1 MAHVIATHRLRF
13 VDAEGSCELI
23 PQAIAQPI
31 PDRFIGTPYFLAA
44 SQSGWIRQVELEPTE
59 TIEIPK
65 EVEELPR
72 KKRNVLP

>member
-23 PQAIAQPI
+23 PSALPQPI
-31 PDRFIGTPYFLAA
+31 PDRFIGTPYFMAA
-44 SQSGWIRQVELEPTE
+44 TQSGWIRQVELEPTE

-65 EVEELPR
+65 EVEEEPAPR
-72 KKRNVLP
+72 KKRNA